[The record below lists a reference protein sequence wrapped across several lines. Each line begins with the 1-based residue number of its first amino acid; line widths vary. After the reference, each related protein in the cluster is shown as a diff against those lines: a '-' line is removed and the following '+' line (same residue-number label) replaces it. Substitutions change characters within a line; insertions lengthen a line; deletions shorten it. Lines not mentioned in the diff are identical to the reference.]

1 MKLPRLHINIDH
13 IATVRQARRSNEPDP
28 VTAASICEF
37 AGADGITVH
46 LREDRR
52 HIQDRDVRILR
63 QTVRTL
69 LNLECSLAGEIIDI
83 ACEVRPDEVCIVPEN
98 RQEITTEG
106 GLDAVTESS
115 RLTKVVSRLKAA
127 GIIVSI
133 FVDPDLNQIKA
144 SRDAGADFIEIHT
157 GVYSN
162 ACARHDGGSDI
173 NIEHEVERL
182 QKAAEAAY
190 AIGLRVNAG
199 HGIDYKNVGPI
210 VNLPHVEELNIGF
223 AIIARSVFTGLD
235 QAVREM
241 RGAMLNTFQL

>member
-13 IATVRQARRSNEPDP
+13 IATVRQARRSTEPDP
-28 VTAASICEF
+28 VTAAAICEF

-69 LNLECSLAGEIIDI
+69 FNLECSLADGIIDI
-83 ACEVRPDEVCIVPEN
+83 ACDVRPDEVCIVPEN

-106 GLDAVTESS
+106 GLDAVTELS
-115 RLTKVVSRLKAA
+115 RLTKVVSRLKGA

-144 SRDAGADFIEIHT
+144 SRDAGADFIELHT
-157 GVYSN
+157 GVYSH
-162 ACARHDGGSDI
+162 ACVRRDSGSDI
-173 NIEHEVERL
+173 NIAHEVERL
-182 QKAAEAAY
+182 QKAASAANE
-190 AIGLRVNAG
+190 IGLRVNAG

-223 AIIARSVFTGLD
+223 AIIARSVFMGLD